1 MELHMEKRCI
11 SAYVENQIGVL
22 AKISCLFA
30 GKNYNLDT
38 LTVGETEDP
47 TMSRMTIE
55 LTCDDLTYEQIIKQL
70 NRSVEVIKVIDFTDM
85 PIIKKELLFIKVNS
99 CKEADKQEIFRIAQT
114 FDLLVVDY
122 NRKSVL
128 VQCVKTVSKNNDM
141 IALFKDMFVNR
152 IEVVRGGSVAIEALS
167 TPDR

>member
-1 MELHMEKRCI
+1 
-11 SAYVENQIGVL
+11 
-22 AKISCLFA
+22 
-30 GKNYNLDT
+30 
-38 LTVGETEDP
+38 
-47 TMSRMTIE
+47 MTID

-85 PIIKKELLFIKVNS
+85 PITKKELLFIKVNN

-128 VQCVKTVSKNNDM
+128 IQCVKTVSK
-141 IALFKDMFVNR
+141 K
-152 IEVVRGGSVAIEALS
+152 
-167 TPDR
+167 